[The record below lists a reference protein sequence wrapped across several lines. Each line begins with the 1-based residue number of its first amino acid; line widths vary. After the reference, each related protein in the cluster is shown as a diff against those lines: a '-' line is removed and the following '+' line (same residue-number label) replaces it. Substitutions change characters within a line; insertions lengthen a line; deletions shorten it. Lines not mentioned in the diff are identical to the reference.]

1 MNKQDQYQ
9 TIFEE
14 YQRLKE
20 IYKFDCKTEI
30 IRKMLNNNATKRE
43 INRIE
48 SILLRRF
55 GITGDKFQVQEALE
69 NEVIEL
75 WKKYRRE
82 NNYSIRQVSKIISN
96 NLKVDE
102 KRIINLLYR
111 NGYFGNFAQ
120 SKGAKKVAIRQKTGR
135 KVQERKVENDLQAWS
150 GLFKDPIMQFSPA
163 WCGKNIQAT

>member
-1 MNKQDQYQ
+1 MNRQDEYQ
-9 TIFEE
+9 AIFEE

-55 GITGDKFQVQEALE
+55 GIVGDKFQVQEALE
-69 NEVIEL
+69 NEVIAL
-75 WKKYRRE
+75 WKKYRSE
-82 NNYSIRQVSKIISN
+82 NDYSIRQVAEIISD

-120 SKGAKKVAIRQKTGR
+120 SKGAKKVAIRKKTGR
-135 KVQERKVENDLQAWS
+135 KVQERKVENDLQEWER
-150 GLFKDPIMQFSPA
+150 LFRDNILQFSPA
-163 WCGKNIQAT
+163 WCGKNIQAA